1 MTKIHRN
8 KLIIERETKK
18 NTLSSPIKSI
28 HCLLAIVP
36 YLYHVSLGQ
45 VIIVIVLDWIRNVI
59 LMMSFISRRTITLPD
74 LITTCPFPMACNAA
88 YESASAKADAWLV
101 SFGIPYEESQ
111 EKYNL
116 WSALSF
122 PRSSSARLQ
131 EACEV
136 WTLLFLADDIMDS
149 LIVSGSIDHSKRSLF
164 QNMTE
169 CLQAAGS
176 FKPLTPFAAA
186 LHDWWQRISV
196 HATRSCQQRLIET
209 YQQANAASLQQMS
222 DRNNRQTIPDLET
235 YIYERR
241 DTSYGRVVCSFVE
254 YSLDLNIPDQ
264 CWTNEIFKL
273 LIDYAT
279 DTAAWTNV
287 SIALRNKRFY
297 RSHRSHGYR

>member
-1 MTKIHRN
+1 
-8 KLIIERETKK
+8 
-18 NTLSSPIKSI
+18 
-28 HCLLAIVP
+28 
-36 YLYHVSLGQ
+36 
-45 VIIVIVLDWIRNVI
+45 
-59 LMMSFISRRTITLPD
+59 MSFVCRRSITLPD
-74 LITTCPFPMACNAA
+74 LIAPCPFKVERNPS
-88 YESASAKADAWLV
+88 YESTSMETDVWLR
-101 SFGIPYEESQ
+101 SFGIPYAESL

-122 PRSSSARLQ
+122 PRSSPARLRQ
-131 EACEV
+131 ACDV

-149 LIVSGSIDHSKRSLF
+149 LIVSGSIDHPKRHLF

-186 LHDWWQRISV
+186 LHDWWQRISAQ
-196 HATRSCQQRLIET
+196 ATRSCQQRLIDT

-222 DRNNRQTIPDLET
+222 DRDNRQTIPALET
-235 YIYERR
+235 YVYSRR

-264 CWTNEIFKL
+264 CWTNEIFQL

-279 DTAAWTNV
+279 DAAAWTNV
-287 SIALRNKRFY
+287 SGALRNKRSTGHLVLISSEPKDS
-297 RSHRSHGYR
+297 RSEWFSNFLFHPIMPFAAIWSNVTHVLLAV